1 MHIGEGIAFGSL
13 VLGFL
18 GFVLKVISDEGSK
31 RSRIFQRIDE
41 VKKDTVQKIEDTKKE
56 VEAKMQSKEICNIHN
71 ERVTN
76 DLAEIKADVKLLLKN
91 IK

>member
-1 MHIGEGIAFGSL
+1 MQIGEGIAFGSL
-13 VLGFL
+13 VIGFL
-18 GFVLKVISDEGSK
+18 GFVMKLTNDEANK
-31 RSRIFQRIDE
+31 RSRIYTRIDE
-41 VKKDTVQKIEDTKKE
+41 VKKDTHSKIEDTKKE
-56 VEAKMQSKEICNIHN
+56 IETKMQSKEICNIHN